1 MKCTQCGCKRFIESK
16 FSNLISVGGWD
27 VQCSI
32 SETVKIFACLECG
45 HLEFFDK
52 MMPDKL
58 AQAETKLKQLN
69 DELDS
74 LLHDKESK
82 DSLIN
87 ELTEEITRIEE
98 RLKNLDITVREQNE
112 LSEKSQQINNEIQ
125 QILQARR
132 SIDKRIQEIAKNK
145 EATDLEVQK
154 LRKLCVGE

>member
-58 AQAETKLKQLN
+58 AQAETNLKQLN
-69 DELDS
+69 DELNS
-74 LLHDKESK
+74 LLQEKETK
-82 DSLIN
+82 DALIH
-87 ELTEEITRIEE
+87 ELDEEITRIEE
-98 RLKNLDITVREQNE
+98 QLKNLNITVREQNE
-112 LSEKSQQINNEIQ
+112 LTENSQQINNKIQ
-125 QILQARR
+125 QMLQVRR
-132 SIDKRIQEIAKNK
+132 SIDKRIKEVAKNK
-145 EATDLEVQK
+145 EGAEIEAQK
-154 LRKLCVGE
+154 LRNLCVGE